1 MGSTII
7 TVRIIITIVIVIIYC
22 HCHCHCQYM
31 TMKLDKIYLGGHGKM
46 HSRPVF
52 NVTLPSSRLAASIN
66 GMNDRSSQKLCD
78 PDHQAIV
85 SGFVSVLFFALHI

>member
-7 TVRIIITIVIVIIYC
+7 TVRIIITIVIVIVYC
-22 HCHCHCQYM
+22 YCHCQYM
-31 TMKLDKIYLGGHGKM
+31 KMKLDKIYLRGHGKM

-52 NVTLPSSRLAASIN
+52 DVTLLSSRPAASIN
-66 GMNDRSSQKLCD
+66 GMNDRSSQELCD

-85 SGFVSVLFFALHI
+85 SSFVPVLFFALHI